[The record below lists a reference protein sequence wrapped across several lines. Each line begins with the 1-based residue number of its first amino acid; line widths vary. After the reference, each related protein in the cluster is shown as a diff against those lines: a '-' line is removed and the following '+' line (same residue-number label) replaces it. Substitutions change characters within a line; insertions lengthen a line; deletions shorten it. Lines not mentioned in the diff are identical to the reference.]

1 MKHRSLVTGIIG
13 LLLVSLLLFQP
24 YKLVVVV
31 GRSMLPTLKGGQIL
45 LAKKTNKFER
55 GDIVVIKEEDNIIIK
70 RIKYL
75 PEEYYYSVLDFETA
89 EMIVI
94 ENDFRDMML
103 GIEKYGL
110 ENIKEYK
117 KQYYHQ
123 TKEQKNKK
131 ITCICGSETTQ
142 GNKPKH
148 ERTRKHQA
156 FITIK

>member
-45 LAKKTNKFER
+45 LAKKRNKFDR

-117 KQYYHQ
+117 MAKNSYFVLGDNSAESDDSRRFGPIH
-123 TKEQKNKK
+123 KEQILYKV
-131 ITCICGSETTQ
+131 I
-142 GNKPKH
+142 
-148 ERTRKHQA
+148 R
-156 FITIK
+156 

>member
-1 MKHRSLVTGIIG
+1 MKHRSLVTGIVG
-13 LLLVSLLLFQP
+13 LLLVSLLIFQP

-117 KQYYHQ
+117 MAKNSYFVLGDNSAESDDSRRFGPIH
-123 TKEQKNKK
+123 KEQILYKV
-131 ITCICGSETTQ
+131 I
-142 GNKPKH
+142 
-148 ERTRKHQA
+148 R
-156 FITIK
+156 

>member
-1 MKHRSLVTGIIG
+1 MKRRSLVTGIIG
-13 LLLVSLLLFQP
+13 LLLVSLLLLQP

-55 GDIVVIKEEDNIIIK
+55 GDIVVIREEDNIIIK

-75 PEEYYYSVLDFETA
+75 PEEYYYSVLDFDTA
-89 EMIVI
+89 EMILI
-94 ENDFRDMML
+94 ENDFRDMMF

-117 KQYYHQ
+117 LAKNSYFVLGDNSAESDDSRRFGPIH
-123 TKEQKNKK
+123 KEQILYKV
-131 ITCICGSETTQ
+131 I
-142 GNKPKH
+142 
-148 ERTRKHQA
+148 R
-156 FITIK
+156 

>member
-1 MKHRSLVTGIIG
+1 MKRRSLVTGIIG
-13 LLLVSLLLFQP
+13 LLLVSLLLLQP

-55 GDIVVIKEEDNIIIK
+55 GDIVVIREEDNIIIK

-75 PEEYYYSVLDFETA
+75 PEEYYYSVLDFDTA
-89 EMIVI
+89 EMILI
-94 ENDFRDMML
+94 ENDFRDMMF

-117 KQYYHQ
+117 LA
-123 TKEQKNKK
+123 KNSYFVLGDNSAESDDSRRFGPIHKDQIMYK
-131 ITCICGSETTQ
+131 V
-142 GNKPKH
+142 
-148 ERTRKHQA
+148 
-156 FITIK
+156 IK

>member
-13 LLLVSLLLFQP
+13 LLLVSLLIFQP

-89 EMIVI
+89 DMIVI

-117 KQYYHQ
+117 MAKNSYFVLGDNSAESDDSRRFGPIH
-123 TKEQKNKK
+123 KEQILYKV
-131 ITCICGSETTQ
+131 I
-142 GNKPKH
+142 
-148 ERTRKHQA
+148 R
-156 FITIK
+156 

>member
-75 PEEYYYSVLDFETA
+75 PEEYYYSVLDFEMF
-89 EMIVI
+89 EMVVI
-94 ENDFRDMML
+94 ENDFREMMI

-117 KQYYHQ
+117 MAKNSYFVLGDNSAESDDSRRFGPIH
-123 TKEQKNKK
+123 KEQILYKV
-131 ITCICGSETTQ
+131 I
-142 GNKPKH
+142 
-148 ERTRKHQA
+148 R
-156 FITIK
+156 

>member
-1 MKHRSLVTGIIG
+1 MKHRSLVTGITG

-117 KQYYHQ
+117 MAKNSYFVLGDNSAESDDSRRFGPIH
-123 TKEQKNKK
+123 KEQILYKV
-131 ITCICGSETTQ
+131 I
-142 GNKPKH
+142 
-148 ERTRKHQA
+148 R
-156 FITIK
+156 

>member
-13 LLLVSLLLFQP
+13 LLLVSLLIFQP

-117 KQYYHQ
+117 MAKNSYFVLGDNSAESDDSRRFGPIH
-123 TKEQKNKK
+123 KEQILYKV
-131 ITCICGSETTQ
+131 I
-142 GNKPKH
+142 
-148 ERTRKHQA
+148 R
-156 FITIK
+156 

>member
-1 MKHRSLVTGIIG
+1 MKRRSLVPGVIG
-13 LLLVSLLLFQP
+13 LILASLLLIQP

-75 PEEYYYSVLDFETA
+75 PEEYYYSVLDFETT
-89 EMIVI
+89 EMVVI
-94 ENDFRDMML
+94 ENDFREMML

-110 ENIKEYK
+110 DNIKEYK
-117 KQYYHQ
+117 LAKNSYFVLGDNSTESDDSRRFGPIH
-123 TKEQKNKK
+123 KEQILYKV
-131 ITCICGSETTQ
+131 I
-142 GNKPKH
+142 
-148 ERTRKHQA
+148 R
-156 FITIK
+156 

>member
-1 MKHRSLVTGIIG
+1 MKRRSLVTGIIG
-13 LLLVSLLLFQP
+13 LLLVSLLLLQP

-55 GDIVVIKEEDNIIIK
+55 GDIVVIREEDNIIIK

-75 PEEYYYSVLDFETA
+75 PEEYYYSVLDFDTA
-89 EMIVI
+89 EMILI
-94 ENDFRDMML
+94 ENDFRDMMF

-117 KQYYHQ
+117 LAKNSYFVLGDNSAESDDSRRFGPIY
-123 TKEQKNKK
+123 KEQILYKV
-131 ITCICGSETTQ
+131 I
-142 GNKPKH
+142 
-148 ERTRKHQA
+148 R
-156 FITIK
+156 

>member
-75 PEEYYYSVLDFETA
+75 PEEYYYSVLDFEMF
-89 EMIVI
+89 EMVVI
-94 ENDFRDMML
+94 ETNFREMMI

-117 KQYYHQ
+117 MAKNSYFVLGDNSAESDDSRRFGPIH
-123 TKEQKNKK
+123 KEQILYKV
-131 ITCICGSETTQ
+131 I
-142 GNKPKH
+142 
-148 ERTRKHQA
+148 R
-156 FITIK
+156 

>member
-1 MKHRSLVTGIIG
+1 VTGIIG

-117 KQYYHQ
+117 MAKNSYFVLGDNSAESDDSRRFGPIH
-123 TKEQKNKK
+123 KEQILYKV
-131 ITCICGSETTQ
+131 I
-142 GNKPKH
+142 
-148 ERTRKHQA
+148 R
-156 FITIK
+156 

>member
-24 YKLVVVV
+24 YKLVVVI

-117 KQYYHQ
+117 MAKNSYFVLGDNSAESDDSRRFGPIH
-123 TKEQKNKK
+123 KEQILYKV
-131 ITCICGSETTQ
+131 I
-142 GNKPKH
+142 
-148 ERTRKHQA
+148 R
-156 FITIK
+156 

>member
-110 ENIKEYK
+110 ENIKEYIIK
-117 KQYYHQ
+117 LSKF
-123 TKEQKNKK
+123 
-131 ITCICGSETTQ
+131 
-142 GNKPKH
+142 
-148 ERTRKHQA
+148 A
-156 FITIK
+156 F

>member
-31 GRSMLPTLKGGQIL
+31 GRSMLPTLKAGQIL

-75 PEEYYYSVLDFETA
+75 PEEYYYSVLDFEMF
-89 EMIVI
+89 EMVVI
-94 ENDFRDMML
+94 ENDFREMMI

-110 ENIKEYK
+110 DNIKEYK
-117 KQYYHQ
+117 LAKNSYFVLGDNSAESDDSRRFGPIH
-123 TKEQKNKK
+123 KEQILYKV
-131 ITCICGSETTQ
+131 I
-142 GNKPKH
+142 
-148 ERTRKHQA
+148 R
-156 FITIK
+156 

>member
-94 ENDFRDMML
+94 ENDFREMMI

-117 KQYYHQ
+117 MAKNSYFVLGDNSAESDDSRRFGPIH
-123 TKEQKNKK
+123 KEQILYKV
-131 ITCICGSETTQ
+131 I
-142 GNKPKH
+142 
-148 ERTRKHQA
+148 R
-156 FITIK
+156 

>member
-55 GDIVVIKEEDNIIIK
+55 GDIVVIKVEDNIIIK

-117 KQYYHQ
+117 MAKNSYFVLGDNSAESDDSRRFGPIH
-123 TKEQKNKK
+123 KEQILYKV
-131 ITCICGSETTQ
+131 I
-142 GNKPKH
+142 
-148 ERTRKHQA
+148 R
-156 FITIK
+156 

>member
-1 MKHRSLVTGIIG
+1 MKRRSLVPGVIG
-13 LLLVSLLLFQP
+13 LILASLLLIQP

-45 LAKKTNKFER
+45 VAKKTNKFER

-75 PEEYYYSVLDFETA
+75 PGEYYYSVLDFETS
-89 EMIVI
+89 EMVVI

-110 ENIKEYK
+110 DNIKEYK
-117 KQYYHQ
+117 MAKNSYFVLGDNSAESDDSRRFGPIH
-123 TKEQKNKK
+123 KEQILYKV
-131 ITCICGSETTQ
+131 I
-142 GNKPKH
+142 
-148 ERTRKHQA
+148 R
-156 FITIK
+156 

>member
-75 PEEYYYSVLDFETA
+75 PEEYYYSVLDFEMF
-89 EMIVI
+89 EMVVI
-94 ENDFRDMML
+94 ENDFREMMI

-110 ENIKEYK
+110 DNIKEYK
-117 KQYYHQ
+117 LPKNSYFVLGDNSAESDDSRRFGPIH
-123 TKEQKNKK
+123 KEQILYKV
-131 ITCICGSETTQ
+131 I
-142 GNKPKH
+142 
-148 ERTRKHQA
+148 R
-156 FITIK
+156 

>member
-1 MKHRSLVTGIIG
+1 MKRRSLVPGVIG
-13 LLLVSLLLFQP
+13 LILASLLLIQP

-75 PEEYYYSVLDFETA
+75 PGEYYYSVLDFETT
-89 EMIVI
+89 EMVVI
-94 ENDFRDMML
+94 ENDFREMML

-110 ENIKEYK
+110 DNIKEYK
-117 KQYYHQ
+117 LAKNSYFVLGDNSTESDDSRRFGPIH
-123 TKEQKNKK
+123 KEQILYKV
-131 ITCICGSETTQ
+131 I
-142 GNKPKH
+142 
-148 ERTRKHQA
+148 R
-156 FITIK
+156 

>member
-1 MKHRSLVTGIIG
+1 MKNRSLVTGIIG

-117 KQYYHQ
+117 MAKNSYFVLGDNSAESDDSRRFGPIH
-123 TKEQKNKK
+123 KEQILYKV
-131 ITCICGSETTQ
+131 I
-142 GNKPKH
+142 
-148 ERTRKHQA
+148 R
-156 FITIK
+156 

>member
-13 LLLVSLLLFQP
+13 LILVSLLLLQP

-45 LAKKTNKFER
+45 VAKKTNKFER

-75 PEEYYYSVLDFETA
+75 PGEYYYSVLDFETS
-89 EMIVI
+89 EMVVI

-110 ENIKEYK
+110 DNIKEYK
-117 KQYYHQ
+117 MAKNSYFVLGDNSAESDDSRRFGPIH
-123 TKEQKNKK
+123 KEQILYKV
-131 ITCICGSETTQ
+131 I
-142 GNKPKH
+142 
-148 ERTRKHQA
+148 R
-156 FITIK
+156 

>member
-13 LLLVSLLLFQP
+13 LLLVSLLIFQP

-70 RIKYL
+70 RIKYI
-75 PEEYYYSVLDFETA
+75 PEEYYYSVSDFETA

-117 KQYYHQ
+117 MAKNSYFVLGDNSAESDDSRRFGPIH
-123 TKEQKNKK
+123 KEQILYKV
-131 ITCICGSETTQ
+131 I
-142 GNKPKH
+142 
-148 ERTRKHQA
+148 R
-156 FITIK
+156 

>member
-24 YKLVVVV
+24 YKLVGVV

-75 PEEYYYSVLDFETA
+75 PEEYYYSVLDFEMF
-89 EMIVI
+89 EMVVI
-94 ENDFRDMML
+94 ENDFREMMI

-117 KQYYHQ
+117 MAKNSYFVLGDNSAESDDSRRFGPIH
-123 TKEQKNKK
+123 KEQILYKV
-131 ITCICGSETTQ
+131 I
-142 GNKPKH
+142 
-148 ERTRKHQA
+148 R
-156 FITIK
+156 

>member
-75 PEEYYYSVLDFETA
+75 PEEYYYSVLDFEMF
-89 EMIVI
+89 EMVVI
-94 ENDFRDMML
+94 ENNFREMMI

-117 KQYYHQ
+117 MAKNSYFVLGDNSAESDDSRRFGPIH
-123 TKEQKNKK
+123 KEQILYKV
-131 ITCICGSETTQ
+131 I
-142 GNKPKH
+142 
-148 ERTRKHQA
+148 R
-156 FITIK
+156 

>member
-75 PEEYYYSVLDFETA
+75 PEEYYYSVLDFEMF
-89 EMIVI
+89 EMVVI
-94 ENDFRDMML
+94 ETDFREMMI

-117 KQYYHQ
+117 MAKNSYFVLGDNSAESDDSRRFGPIH
-123 TKEQKNKK
+123 KEQILYKV
-131 ITCICGSETTQ
+131 I
-142 GNKPKH
+142 
-148 ERTRKHQA
+148 R
-156 FITIK
+156 